1 MHDEERKLLE
11 AVFTQGYRDASD
23 KLGFMRLSGIPM
35 ELDLDGHPP
44 SKLVEVKISETFT
57 VGQAAP
63 GFGSS
68 ELVYHPLPSKMV
80 TSQGVLEFIFVH
92 ARGTERYGLAE
103 LLAIRDGKDPSAAAE
118 HHDHDHEHG
127 HEHGHAHHHHDHPH

>member
-1 MHDEERKLLE
+1 MHDEELKVLE
-11 AVFTQGYRDASD
+11 EVFIQGYRDSSD

-35 ELDLDGHPP
+35 ELDLDGQPP

-80 TSQGVLEFIFVH
+80 TSLSVLEFIFIH
-92 ARGTERYGLAE
+92 ARGTETYCLAD
-103 LLAIRDGKDPSAAAE
+103 LLTIRDGKHPSAAT
-118 HHDHDHEHG
+118 DSHEHA
-127 HEHGHAHHHHDHPH
+127 HAHGHAHHHDHHH